1 MAVLNTEQFAAR
13 LQYETRQLGWPGL
26 AGIVL
31 LAGSLLA
38 LFSIALPKADQL
50 QLQAHEAE
58 QLRQELPR
66 QRLAQPAQTPLT
78 ALANFYE
85 LLPDEHEAAGQIA
98 LLLDAAADH
107 DLTPDKAEYALARST
122 AANFVRYQITLP
134 VHGSYIDI
142 RKFANQAL
150 NDLPA
155 LALNEIS
162 FQRENSDSG
171 KVEARLRFTLFLHRE
186 RT

>member
-1 MAVLNTEQFAAR
+1 MAVLNTAELGAR
-13 LQYETRQLGWPGL
+13 LQYATRQLGWPGL

-66 QRLAQPAQTPLT
+66 QRLAQPAQTPLA

-107 DLTPDKAEYALARST
+107 DLAPDKAEYALTRST
-122 AANFVRYQITLP
+122 AADFVRYQITLP

>member
-1 MAVLNTEQFAAR
+1 MSGAFPWRRATPSKSVAGRPGTAA
-13 LQYETRQLGWPGL
+13 LAASRQGEPACNRKSPL
-26 AGIVL
+26 A
-31 LAGSLLA
+31 
-38 LFSIALPKADQL
+38 
-50 QLQAHEAE
+50 
-58 QLRQELPR
+58 
-66 QRLAQPAQTPLT
+66 

-107 DLTPDKAEYALARST
+107 DLTPDKAEYALTRST
-122 AANFVRYQITLP
+122 AADFVRYQITLP
-134 VHGSYIDI
+134 VRGSYIDI

-171 KVEARLRFTLFLHRE
+171 EVEARLRFTLFLHRE